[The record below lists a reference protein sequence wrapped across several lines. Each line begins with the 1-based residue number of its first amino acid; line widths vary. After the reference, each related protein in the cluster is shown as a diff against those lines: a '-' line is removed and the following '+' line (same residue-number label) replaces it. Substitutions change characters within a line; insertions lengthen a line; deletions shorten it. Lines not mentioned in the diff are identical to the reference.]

1 MRPFALRLLASAMIG
16 ATAVSTA
23 AVTSPARAE
32 KWDPRTE
39 EAEKSERHA
48 EAAEAIT
55 AFRENDPTLAT
66 YFDEAY
72 GYAVFPSVTKGG
84 AGIGGARGKGLLF
97 QGGRAA
103 MKAYVS
109 EFSIGA
115 QLGGKKYSEIV
126 FFRDKLA
133 YDSFV
138 DGEFEFS
145 AQAAA
150 VISKS
155 GAGAATNWDEGVAV
169 FLLDKGG
176 AMAEASIAGQRFKVK
191 PLD

>member
-1 MRPFALRLLASAMIG
+1 MNSAIRAALSATIVAAASLAP
-16 ATAVSTA
+16 V
-23 AVTSPARAE
+23 RAE
-32 KWDPRTE
+32 KWDPR
-39 EAEKSERHA
+39 SEQA
-48 EAAEAIT
+48 EAAERRDKASEAME
-55 AFRENDPTLAT
+55 AFRDNDPTLGA

-72 GYAVFPSVTKGG
+72 GYAVFPSITKGG

-97 QGGRAA
+97 QGGRPV

-115 QLGGKKYSEIV
+115 QIGGKKYSEIV
-126 FFRDKLA
+126 FFRDKTA
-133 YDSFV
+133 YDAFV

-155 GAGAATNWDEGVAV
+155 GSGAATNYDEGVAV